1 MKILITGGAGHIGS
15 GLVKYLLN
23 LIIVKKIIIID
34 CFYNNNYYSLF
45 NLKSKKIFKINEDIL
60 NIDLKKIP
68 KTNIVI
74 HLAAST
80 NAEKS
85 FKNKKLVQKNF
96 LLTKKIVNYCNLNK
110 STLVFPSSTS
120 VYGTS
125 ENIVDEDNNR
135 FLNPQSP
142 YARVKISEENYIKNN
157 CINFKF
163 LIFRLGTIYGIS
175 PGIRFHTAINKFCLQ
190 IAFNKNITIWKKNYN
205 FVRPYLFLSDFY
217 KIIVGIIN
225 GNKIKYNET
234 YNIVSNNIKLKNIVK
249 ELRLIKR
256 GLKIKYVNT
265 KLLNQHSYHV
275 SNKKIKRFGFKFYGN
290 LKNQIKL
297 TVRLLS

>member
-1 MKILITGGAGHIGS
+1 MKILITGGAGHVGS

-45 NLKSKKIFKINEDIL
+45 NLKSKKIFKINENIL

-163 LIFRLGTIYGIS
+163 LIFS
-175 PGIRFHTAINKFCLQ
+175 C
-190 IAFNKNITIWKKNYN
+190 N
-205 FVRPYLFLSDFY
+205 F
-217 KIIVGIIN
+217 
-225 GNKIKYNET
+225 
-234 YNIVSNNIKLKNIVK
+234 
-249 ELRLIKR
+249 
-256 GLKIKYVNT
+256 
-265 KLLNQHSYHV
+265 
-275 SNKKIKRFGFKFYGN
+275 
-290 LKNQIKL
+290 
-297 TVRLLS
+297 